1 MASQDSGR
9 GFLAIFLA
17 MVIVTLAIAFG
28 IGIWVPGDPVLKL
41 RLAITY
47 GLLVLIFLFGFVIL
61 AAIASG
67 KIDISELLEEESGG
81 ASTSRFQLLIFTF
94 VIGLSFVLIVACNCK
109 FPDVP
114 ANVLALLGISAST
127 YGVSKG
133 IQAGADFGSRSTDSS
148 AGAKKAETGAGTTSQ
163 TP

>member
-1 MASQDSGR
+1 MDKEQR
-9 GFLAIFLA
+9 GIFLWMFIVMVLVTVVSAFVIAVKIQGDA
-17 MVIVTLAIAFG
+17 M
-28 IGIWVPGDPVLKL
+28 LKL
-41 RLAITY
+41 KLAVSY

-67 KIDISELLEEESGG
+67 LIDISQILEDDAGG

-94 VIGLSFVLIVACNCK
+94 VIGLSFVLIVACDCK

-114 ANVLALLGISAST
+114 TNVLALLGVSAST
-127 YGVSKG
+127 YAVSKG
-133 IQAGADFGSRSTDSS
+133 IQAGSGNGSDSS
-148 AGAKKAETGAGTTSQ
+148 STTTTTSSTTTK